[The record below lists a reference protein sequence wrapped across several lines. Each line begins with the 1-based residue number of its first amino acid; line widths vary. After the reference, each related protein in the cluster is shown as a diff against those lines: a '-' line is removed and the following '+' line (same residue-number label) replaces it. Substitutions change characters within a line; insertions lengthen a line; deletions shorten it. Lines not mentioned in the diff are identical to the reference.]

1 MDERMERFL
10 KSIGIQN
17 IDAFDLS
24 FDLCTRNIFD
34 KEQIDMVIVKTLPWE
49 YYELRQFMDGLATI
63 DYKYTLAFSY
73 LKPPTY
79 RDVLKLF
86 DDWYQ
91 TIYRVPH
98 NLEISGENSLITVEY
113 SDEKQ
118 QERMKR
124 AIIDFRDFLSFIFYD
139 FEIVEKVKEK
149 DEGPEFT
156 KKEIKQIIK
165 AADTVALE
173 TIESSDAI
181 FHSEQFQNDPR
192 ERNVDDEQCDPVID
206 DCVRT
211 EVEETLL
218 EEMRQNV
225 ILMKKEREMAR
236 RNKRGNYEPHNLIDT
251 LDSNSGNVDFD
262 AYIFSYEQKDYN
274 ERARLILGV
283 YDKSGGAI
291 YVNMT
296 GKIGF
301 IKKSK
306 LKLLEKRKTKVR
318 VRGCVYIDDF
328 TKQLTLRGHY
338 IDLLPPDE
346 ELKDDEPI
354 QRVELHLHSQMS
366 AMDATGSMEDYCETA
381 KALGM
386 KALAITDHG
395 NVQGYPNAQKFGKI
409 NGLKILYG
417 IEFYM
422 VNDEVEYIK
431 NPSKIPLNHANYV
444 VFDLETTGLSCRYDR
459 IIEFGAVRI
468 EHGTVVSRLD
478 ILIDPQ
484 RRLPEKIVKITNIT
498 DKMLEGK
505 PKIEEV
511 LPQILDFIK
520 DAILVSHNA
529 DFDFSFLNEALK
541 RDGREVLLNP
551 VIDTLSLSRYLFPQS
566 RNHRLGTLCRN
577 LDVKYDEQAAH
588 RGDYDA
594 EVLNEVWQAMLVV
607 LTKDKRDLKHE
618 ELANLEVSNEML
630 MHIHPYHMIA
640 LAKNYQG
647 LHDLY
652 RLVSKSNIEYLA
664 RLPKIPR
671 RELTRYR
678 ENLLFGSACFN
689 GEVFGIAAN
698 KNEEALKKAISFY
711 DYIEIQPLP
720 NYSYLINK
728 GEFSTNEE
736 IIRTL
741 KDIVETSDYLKKLV
755 CATGDVHYCHKEDK
769 IFRDV
774 YISAKGLGGE
784 YHALNL
790 NPYNKSDIENF
801 ENPDQHFRTTSEML
815 REMSFLGK
823 EKAYEVTVTNTNIIN
838 DLIEELVPLPNDHL
852 YTPKIENSEQMLRDL
867 CFKTAHELYGDQLP
881 TIVEERLETELN
893 GIITNGYSVIYHIAS
908 KLVLKAV
915 EDGFLVGSRGSVGSS
930 FAATMAKI
938 TEVNPLP
945 PHYRCPKCKHVE
957 WTSESLPEI
966 TSGYD
971 LPSKKCP
978 LCGEEMERDGQNIP
992 FETFLG
998 FKADKTPDIDLNFPN
1013 DYQARAH
1020 DYTKVLLGENNV
1032 FRSGTVETVADKT
1045 AFGYAR
1051 GYFERLGYNPDE
1063 VPRAKIG
1070 FLASGCVDVKR
1081 TTGQHPGGIVVIPN
1095 EYEVFDFTPIQYPA
1109 EDKTSSWKTTHFDFR
1124 SLHDTILKLDLL
1136 GHVDPLALKMMC
1148 DLTQIDINKIPLND
1162 SKVIS
1167 LFSSSKALDLKRD
1180 YLASKTGAMGI
1191 PEFGTDFVRGILEDA
1206 CPKSF
1211 SDLVIVSGLSHGA
1224 NVWQGNALSLIKS
1237 GVTDLRGVIG
1247 CRDDIMT
1254 YLISKGIKP
1263 QTAFAIMEDV
1273 RHGDGIK
1280 DEFAKVMLANKVP
1293 QYYIDSC
1300 NKIKYMFPKG
1310 HATAYVMM
1318 AVRVGYFKIYHPLVY
1333 YATFFSVRSKQYDIE
1348 AMTKGESAIIDRL
1361 DELKLKSR
1369 MKLDKLSP
1377 KEEDIQKTLQ
1387 IAIEMV
1393 QRGLTFSN
1401 IDLYKSDAVNFIVD
1415 EQNQSL
1421 IPPFTTIDG
1430 LGETAAQSIIE
1441 ARKNGEFYSKE
1452 DLLRR
1457 TKLNETN
1464 VKDLSNLGVL
1474 DGLSDTDQLSLFDF

>member
-1 MDERMERFL
+1 
-10 KSIGIQN
+10 
-17 IDAFDLS
+17 
-24 FDLCTRNIFD
+24 
-34 KEQIDMVIVKTLPWE
+34 
-49 YYELRQFMDGLATI
+49 
-63 DYKYTLAFSY
+63 
-73 LKPPTY
+73 
-79 RDVLKLF
+79 
-86 DDWYQ
+86 
-91 TIYRVPH
+91 
-98 NLEISGENSLITVEY
+98 
-113 SDEKQ
+113 
-118 QERMKR
+118 
-124 AIIDFRDFLSFIFYD
+124 
-139 FEIVEKVKEK
+139 
-149 DEGPEFT
+149 
-156 KKEIKQIIK
+156 
-165 AADTVALE
+165 
-173 TIESSDAI
+173 
-181 FHSEQFQNDPR
+181 
-192 ERNVDDEQCDPVID
+192 
-206 DCVRT
+206 
-211 EVEETLL
+211 
-218 EEMRQNV
+218 
-225 ILMKKEREMAR
+225 
-236 RNKRGNYEPHNLIDT
+236 
-251 LDSNSGNVDFD
+251 
-262 AYIFSYEQKDYN
+262 
-274 ERARLILGV
+274 
-283 YDKSGGAI
+283 
-291 YVNMT
+291 
-296 GKIGF
+296 
-301 IKKSK
+301 
-306 LKLLEKRKTKVR
+306 
-318 VRGCVYIDDF
+318 
-328 TKQLTLRGHY
+328 
-338 IDLLPPDE
+338 
-346 ELKDDEPI
+346 
-354 QRVELHLHSQMS
+354 
-366 AMDATGSMEDYCETA
+366 
-381 KALGM
+381 
-386 KALAITDHG
+386 
-395 NVQGYPNAQKFGKI
+395 
-409 NGLKILYG
+409 
-417 IEFYM
+417 
-422 VNDEVEYIK
+422 
-431 NPSKIPLNHANYV
+431 
-444 VFDLETTGLSCRYDR
+444 
-459 IIEFGAVRI
+459 
-468 EHGTVVSRLD
+468 
-478 ILIDPQ
+478 
-484 RRLPEKIVKITNIT
+484 
-498 DKMLEGK
+498 
-505 PKIEEV
+505 
-511 LPQILDFIK
+511 
-520 DAILVSHNA
+520 
-529 DFDFSFLNEALK
+529 
-541 RDGREVLLNP
+541 
-551 VIDTLSLSRYLFPQS
+551 
-566 RNHRLGTLCRN
+566 
-577 LDVKYDEQAAH
+577 
-588 RGDYDA
+588 
-594 EVLNEVWQAMLVV
+594 
-607 LTKDKRDLKHE
+607 
-618 ELANLEVSNEML
+618 
-630 MHIHPYHMIA
+630 
-640 LAKNYQG
+640 
-647 LHDLY
+647 
-652 RLVSKSNIEYLA
+652 
-664 RLPKIPR
+664 
-671 RELTRYR
+671 
-678 ENLLFGSACFN
+678 
-689 GEVFGIAAN
+689 
-698 KNEEALKKAISFY
+698 
-711 DYIEIQPLP
+711 
-720 NYSYLINK
+720 
-728 GEFSTNEE
+728 
-736 IIRTL
+736 
-741 KDIVETSDYLKKLV
+741 
-755 CATGDVHYCHKEDK
+755 
-769 IFRDV
+769 
-774 YISAKGLGGE
+774 
-784 YHALNL
+784 
-790 NPYNKSDIENF
+790 
-801 ENPDQHFRTTSEML
+801 
-815 REMSFLGK
+815 
-823 EKAYEVTVTNTNIIN
+823 
-838 DLIEELVPLPNDHL
+838 
-852 YTPKIENSEQMLRDL
+852 
-867 CFKTAHELYGDQLP
+867 
-881 TIVEERLETELN
+881 
-893 GIITNGYSVIYHIAS
+893 VIYHIAS